1 MAGGTGA
8 NMAYTSNPH
17 MAKAK
22 EMPKIAGAESS
33 LESFLI
39 RYIAWHAAWF
49 GNALEPIT
57 PSAHATVAEVRS
69 PGSPELGLFARAPLG
84 GRSRAGLS
92 ICRR

>member
-8 NMAYTSNPH
+8 NMAYTSNPQ

-39 RYIAWHAAWF
+39 RYNAFRKSWF
-49 GNALEPIT
+49 
-57 PSAHATVAEVRS
+57 RY
-69 PGSPELGLFARAPLG
+69 
-84 GRSRAGLS
+84 
-92 ICRR
+92 